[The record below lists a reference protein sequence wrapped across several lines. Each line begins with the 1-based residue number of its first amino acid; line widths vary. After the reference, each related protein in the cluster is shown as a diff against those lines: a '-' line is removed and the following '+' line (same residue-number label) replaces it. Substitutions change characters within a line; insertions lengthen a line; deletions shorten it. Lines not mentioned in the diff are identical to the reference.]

1 LQAAGTGQQTPEF
14 AQIIRSKAPWRL
26 TLLFCDRHCRTASVL
41 PPLRPLGR
49 LTSVNQAGGRFIPI
63 YIVRNLQKIILD

>member
-1 LQAAGTGQQTPEF
+1 VIAIVEQHQ
-14 AQIIRSKAPWRL
+14 
-26 TLLFCDRHCRTASVL
+26 VL